1 MKNISIAEPARIEL
15 LRQVAD
21 SMRRYLKGSD
31 AEQAV
36 SFLDAYTAGLST
48 QSLAERSAEEL
59 AGAVMSVWSFMQ
71 QRSAG
76 AASIRVFN
84 PRGSEQGWGTSY
96 AIIEIVNDDMSFL
109 VDSVLGVLQ
118 SFDLPVQSL
127 VHPVLCITRG
137 ADGALKKI
145 GAGQAESVIQ
155 IAFGPEVNADV
166 LRRIETSIAG
176 AMQDARAAVADF
188 ETMRGLL
195 AQSASE
201 LPLGPERD
209 FLNWIGDQNF
219 VLLGTSVVAL
229 NQELDVAMPGEP
241 AALGVL
247 RSPDSHLFDALH
259 DPVVWRA
266 ISRDA
271 LERFETVAIAKADIR
286 SRVHRPQLYDVV
298 VVKHRD
304 GEGKVAALSF
314 FAGLFVADAYNRNPR
329 SIPFLR
335 EKVET
340 ILQAAGVD
348 PVSHDGRMLRHIL
361 DTWPRDDLFQG
372 NVQDVLAAAQRIVQ
386 LQVRPELALFLR
398 PDLFG
403 RHLSA
408 IIFAPRDRL
417 DSTLRNK
424 LADMLKR
431 VTAGRIAGYA
441 LALGEGPLA
450 RVNYTI
456 AADPAQARGLD
467 AAVLER
473 AMKEV
478 ARSFRERL
486 HEALVAAHGETPAT
500 LMLGKWGSAFPDV
513 YTAKTQA
520 MIAVEDIVAAESALQ
535 AGGFQSTL
543 SRPFGLPE
551 RVVVLKL
558 FHAGEP
564 IALSDIVPLIES
576 LGLRVIEEVPYPLAP
591 QGGGVVLHELT
602 LETADGHALDL
613 GARGLPIR
621 EAIAAAWDGR
631 CEADGFNRLI
641 LRGLSWREA
650 SLLRTMFKWCR
661 QVRAPF
667 SQGAVESALA
677 AHPLAANTLV
687 SMFHCRF
694 DPARPRDAV
703 QDVELSRQ
711 FFAQLDLVSSPDEDR
726 ILRRLHQLAD
736 AVVRTNFYDVKSP
749 VIALKIDSARAGAMP
764 LPRPI
769 VEIWVH
775 GPRTEGCHLRGGK
788 VARGGIRW
796 SDRRDDF
803 RTETLGLMKA
813 QMVKNVVIVP
823 VGAKG
828 GFVIKHPPAATGNAA
843 ADREALQAEAIACYK
858 LLINAMLDVT
868 DNLRAGQV
876 VPPQHVVRRDGDD
889 AYLVVAADKGTA
901 TFSDIA
907 NAIAIE
913 RGFWLGDAFASG
925 GSVGYDHKAMGITA
939 RGAWVNI
946 AHHFH
951 ELEIDIQ
958 STPFTCAGVGDMS
971 GDVFGNG
978 LLVSRKTLLRAAFDH
993 RHIFLDP
1000 EPDFDVSYDE
1010 RKRLSGQPRSSWADY
1025 DAAKLSPGGG
1035 IYARQTKS
1043 ILLSDA
1049 AASMLGFSQNQ
1060 QEPEAVVKAILTMKV
1075 DLLYFGG
1082 IGTYVKSSE
1091 EGHADADDRANDAVR
1106 VNGRELKARVVGEGA
1121 NLAVT
1126 QAGRVE
1132 AALSGVRI
1140 NTDAL
1145 DNSAGVSTSD
1155 HEVNIKILLADPI
1168 EAGKI
1173 TASQRVELLA
1183 AMTGDVADLVLRDN
1197 HQQSLAISL
1206 DQIGGASDLPAQ
1218 NAFMSLLESA
1228 GVFDR
1233 AVAGLP
1239 DAAAMKT
1246 RSATGQGLTRP
1257 ELCALMAYTKLHIAA
1272 VLDES
1277 SLVEDPYL
1285 SGLVALY
1292 FPKPLRERFETEI
1305 ARHRLRRE
1313 LIGTTVTNELVNR
1326 MGVAAFGRLSAEGG
1340 AGLVD
1345 VAHAALVADYAFALP
1360 EIYAGMEALP
1370 QIPAAARYTV
1380 LLAASRLQEAT
1391 ARVLLGDKLPL
1402 PAIGEGVAALRDDLA
1417 TLTQAACARVVQ
1429 SSAVQDLVR
1438 NGVPEK
1444 FAAFAMAVPDLVA
1457 GPLIVQIAKTHAIP
1471 VVTAQIAWTQAGG
1484 WSAIEQLRTAAGMI
1498 KTNGVWEARAVA
1510 AIEDDLTHLQ
1520 AALANVALSEDA
1532 ASKSLLSQHSSSVN
1546 AAIDLAHE
1554 AARNPEIVSLSVA
1567 VRSLSKAL
1575 LVVR

>member
-1 MKNISIAEPARIEL
+1 MTNINITEPARAEL

-31 AEQAV
+31 AEKAV
-36 SFLDAYTAGLST
+36 DFLDVYAAGLST
-48 QSLAERSAEEL
+48 PSLAGRSAEEL

-71 QRSAG
+71 HRPSSNAN
-76 AASIRVFN
+76 IRVFN

-118 SFDLPVQSL
+118 SFDQPVQWL
-127 VHPVLCITRG
+127 VHPILCVTRDQNGVL
-137 ADGALKKI
+137 DKI
-145 GAGQAESVIQ
+145 NTGSAESVIQ
-155 IAFGPEVNADV
+155 IAFGPEVAV
-166 LRRIETSIAG
+166 EILKRIEGAING
-176 AMQDARAAVADF
+176 AMHDARSAVADF
-188 ETMRGLL
+188 ELMRGLL
-195 AQSASE
+195 ANTAAA
-201 LPLGPERD
+201 LPLGAERN
-209 FLNWIGDQNF
+209 FLDWLADQNF
-219 VLLGTSVVAL
+219 VLLGTTTVAL
-229 NQELDVAMPGEP
+229 DHALDIVIPEKRT
-241 AALGVL
+241 ALGVL
-247 RSPDSHLFDALH
+247 KSPDCHLFDALH
-259 DPVVWRA
+259 EPAIWRA
-266 ISRDA
+266 ISKEA

-286 SRVHRPQLYDVV
+286 SRVHRPQLYDVI
-298 VVKHRD
+298 VVKQRD
-304 GEGKVAALSF
+304 SEGRVAGLSF

-335 EKVET
+335 EKVEL

-372 NVQDVLAAAQRIVQ
+372 NVHDILAAAQRIVQ

-398 PDLFG
+398 LDLFG

-417 DSTLRNK
+417 DSALRNK
-424 LADMLKR
+424 LAEMLKR
-431 VTAGRIAGYA
+431 VTSGSIAGFA
-441 LALGEGPLA
+441 LALGDGPLA

-467 AAVLER
+467 AATLEV

-486 HEALVAAHGETPAT
+486 HEALMVAHGETAAT
-500 LMLGKWGSAFPDV
+500 LMISKWGSAFPDV
-513 YTAKTQA
+513 YTTKTQA
-520 MIAVEDIVAAESALQ
+520 MTAVEDIIAAESALQ

-543 SRPFGLPE
+543 SRPFGLPD
-551 RVVVLKL
+551 RVMVLKL

-591 QGGGVVLHELT
+591 QGAFVVLHELT

-613 GARGLPIR
+613 PARGVLIQD
-621 EAIAAAWDGR
+621 AIMAAWDGR

-641 LRGLSWREA
+641 LTGLNWREA
-650 SLLRTMFKWCR
+650 SLLRAMFKWCR

-667 SQGAVESALA
+667 SQSAVEGALA
-677 AHPLAANTLV
+677 AHPVAANTLI
-687 SMFHCRF
+687 SMFHSRF
-694 DPARPRDAV
+694 DPERTRDAAAE
-703 QDVELSRQ
+703 DELSKQ
-711 FFAQLDLVSSPDEDR
+711 FFAQLDLISSPDEDR
-726 ILRRLHQLAD
+726 ILRRLYQLTD
-736 AVVRTNFYDVKSP
+736 AVLRTNFYDAKSP

-764 LPRPI
+764 LPRPM

-803 RTETLGLMKA
+803 RTEILGLMKA

-828 GFVIKHPPAATGNAA
+828 GFVIKRPPVPTGNAR
-843 ADREALQAEAIACYK
+843 ADREALLAEAISCYK

-868 DNLRAGQV
+868 DNLRAGEI
-876 VPPQHVVRRDGDD
+876 VPPPYVVRRDGDD

-958 STPFTCAGVGDMS
+958 STTFTCAGVGDMS

-1000 EPDFDVSYDE
+1000 EPDAESSYDE
-1010 RKRLSGQPRSSWADY
+1010 RKRLFALPRSSWADY

-1035 IYARQTKS
+1035 VYSRQTKS

-1049 AASMLGFSQNQ
+1049 AMAMLGLSQNQ
-1060 QEPEAVVKAILTMKV
+1060 QEPDAVIRAILTMKV
-1075 DLLYFGG
+1075 DMLYFGG
-1082 IGTYVKSSE
+1082 IGTYVKSSTE
-1091 EGHADADDRANDAVR
+1091 SQADADDRTNDAVR
-1106 VNGRELKARVVGEGA
+1106 VNARDVRSRVIGEGA

-1126 QAGRVE
+1126 QAGRIE
-1132 AALSGVRI
+1132 AAFSGVRI

-1155 HEVNIKILLADPI
+1155 HEVNIKILLADPM
-1168 EAGKI
+1168 EAGKL
-1173 TASQRVELLA
+1173 TAGQRVELLA
-1183 AMTGDVADLVLRDN
+1183 TMTSEVAELVLRDN

-1218 NAFMSLLESA
+1218 NALMSLLETA
-1228 GVFDR
+1228 GILDR
-1233 AVAGLP
+1233 NVAGLP

-1257 ELCALMAYTKLHIAA
+1257 ELCALMAYTKLHLAA
-1272 VLDES
+1272 VLDAS
-1277 SLVEDPYL
+1277 SLVDDPAL
-1285 SGLVALY
+1285 SGLVSLY
-1292 FPKPLRERFETEI
+1292 FPKPLRERFAMEI
-1305 ARHRLRRE
+1305 GRHRLRRE

-1326 MGVAAFGRLSAEGG
+1326 MGVAAFGRLAAEGG
-1340 AGLVD
+1340 ADLVD
-1345 VAHAALVADYAFALP
+1345 VAHAALVADYAFGLP
-1360 EIYAGMEALP
+1360 DVYAGVEAL
-1370 QIPAAARYTV
+1370 QHVPASARYAV

-1391 ARVLLGDKLPL
+1391 ARVLLGNKRPL
-1402 PAIGEGVAALRDDLA
+1402 PEIGEGVAALRAELSA
-1417 TLTQAACARVVQ
+1417 LTKAACAQVAESSPVQ
-1429 SSAVQDLVR
+1429 ELVR
-1438 NGVPEK
+1438 QGVPEIL
-1444 FAAFAMAVPDLVA
+1444 AAFAVAVPNLVA
-1457 GPLIVQIAKTHAIP
+1457 GPLIVQIAKAHTIP
-1471 VVTAQIAWTQAGG
+1471 VVAAQLAWAQAGG
-1484 WSAIEQLRTAAGMI
+1484 WSAIEPLRAAASML

-1510 AIEDDLTHLQ
+1510 AIGDDLTYLQ
-1520 AALANVALSEDA
+1520 AALANAALSEDA
-1532 ASKSLLSQHSSSVN
+1532 ESRILPQDHSATVN

-1575 LVVR
+1575 LIVR

>member
-1 MKNISIAEPARIEL
+1 MKNISIAEPARVEL
-15 LRQVAD
+15 LRQVAE
-21 SMRRYLKGSD
+21 SMRRYLKGSN

-36 SFLDAYTAGLST
+36 VFLDAYTAGIST
-48 QSLAERSAEEL
+48 QNLAERSAEEL
-59 AGAVMSVWSFMQ
+59 AGAVMSVWAFMQ
-71 QRSAG
+71 NRPAG

-96 AIIEIVNDDMSFL
+96 AIIEIINDDMSFL

-127 VHPVLCITRG
+127 VHPVLCVTRG
-137 ADGALKKI
+137 VDGALEKI
-145 GAGQAESVIQ
+145 GAGLAESIIQ
-155 IAFGPEVNADV
+155 IAFGPEVDADV
-166 LRRIETSIAG
+166 LRQIEFSLAG
-176 AMQDARAAVADF
+176 AMQDARAAVADS
-188 ETMRGLL
+188 ETMRILL
-195 AQSASE
+195 VKTAAG

-209 FLNWIGDQNF
+209 FLDWIGDQNF
-219 VLLGTSVVAL
+219 VLLGANTVALDQALDVVVA
-229 NQELDVAMPGEP
+229 DDPV
-241 AALGVL
+241 ALGVL
-247 RSPDSHLFDALH
+247 RSPDCHLFDALH
-259 DPVVWRA
+259 DMAIWRA
-266 ISRDA
+266 ISREA
-271 LERFETVAIAKADIR
+271 LEHFDTVAIAKADIR

-298 VVKHRD
+298 VVKQRD
-304 GEGKVAALSF
+304 TAGKVVGLTF

-335 EKVET
+335 EKVES
-340 ILQAAGVD
+340 ILHAAGVD
-348 PVSHDGRMLRHIL
+348 PISHDGRMLRHIL

-372 NVQDVLAAAQRIVQ
+372 NVQDILAAALRIVQ

-417 DSTLRNK
+417 DSSLRSK

-431 VTAGRIAGYA
+431 VTAGSIAGYA

-467 AAVLER
+467 AAMLEL

-486 HEALVAAHGETPAT
+486 HEALVVAHGETPAT
-500 LMLGKWGSAFPDV
+500 LMLGKWGNAFPDV

-520 MIAVEDIVAAESALQ
+520 MIAVEDIVAAEAALH

-591 QGGGVVLHELT
+591 QGGVVVLHELT

-613 GARGLPIR
+613 AARGASIQD
-621 EAIAAAWDGR
+621 AIAAAWDGR

-650 SLLRTMFKWCR
+650 SLLRAMFKWCR

-667 SQGAVESALA
+667 SQGAVEGALA
-677 AHPLAANTLV
+677 AHPLATNTLV
-687 SMFHCRF
+687 TMFHVRF
-694 DPARPRDAV
+694 DPSRARDAA
-703 QDVELSRQ
+703 QEVELSRQ

-726 ILRRLHQLAD
+726 ILRRLYQLTD
-736 AVVRTNFYDVKSP
+736 AVLRTNFYDLKSP

-764 LPRPI
+764 LPRPM

-803 RTETLGLMKA
+803 RTEILGLMKA

-828 GFVIKHPPAATGNAA
+828 GFVVKHPPTPTGNATV
-843 ADREALQAEAIACYK
+843 DREALQTEAIACYK
-858 LLINAMLDVT
+858 LLINAMLDIT

-876 VPPQHVVRRDGDD
+876 IAPPHVVRRDGDD

-951 ELEIDIQ
+951 ELEIDVQ

-1000 EPDFDVSYDE
+1000 EPDAEVSYDE
-1010 RKRLSGQPRSSWADY
+1010 RKRLFGLSRSSWADY
-1025 DAAKLSPGGG
+1025 DIKKISLGGG
-1035 IYARQTKS
+1035 VYSRQTKS
-1043 ILLSDA
+1043 ITLSDT

-1060 QEPEAVVKAILTMKV
+1060 QEPDAVIKAILTMKV

-1082 IGTYVKSSE
+1082 IGTYVKSSNE
-1091 EGHADADDRANDAVR
+1091 SLADADDRANDAVR
-1106 VNGRELKARVVGEGA
+1106 VNGRDLRARVVGEGA

-1126 QAGRVE
+1126 QAGRIE

-1155 HEVNIKILLADPI
+1155 HEVNIKILLSDPI
-1168 EAGKI
+1168 EAGKL
-1173 TASQRVELLA
+1173 TTRQRVELLGT
-1183 AMTGDVADLVLRDN
+1183 MTDEVAELVLRDN
-1197 HQQSLAISL
+1197 YQQSLAISL
-1206 DQIGGASDLPAQ
+1206 DQMGGASDLPAQ
-1218 NAFMSLLESA
+1218 NALMVLLESA
-1228 GVFDR
+1228 GILDR

-1239 DAAAMKT
+1239 DQAAIKT
-1246 RSATGQGLTRP
+1246 RGATGQGLTRP
-1257 ELCALMAYTKLHIAA
+1257 ELCALMAYTKLHLAA
-1272 VLDES
+1272 VLDAS
-1277 SLVEDPYL
+1277 YLVDDPYL
-1285 SGLVALY
+1285 SGLVAFY
-1292 FPKPLRERFETEI
+1292 FPKPLRERFKIEI
-1305 ARHRLRRE
+1305 DRHRLRRE
-1313 LIGTTVTNELVNR
+1313 LIGTAVTNELVNR

-1340 AGLVD
+1340 ASLVD
-1345 VAHAALVADYAFALP
+1345 VAHAALVSDYAFGLP
-1360 EIYAGMEALP
+1360 EIYAGIETLQQVP
-1370 QIPAAARYTV
+1370 VAARYVV

-1402 PAIGEGVAALRDDLA
+1402 PAIGEGVGALRDELA
-1417 TLTQAACARVVQ
+1417 ALTQAACARVMDTAPVQ
-1429 SSAVQDLVR
+1429 ELVR
-1438 NGVPEK
+1438 HGVPEAL
-1444 FAAFAMAVPDLVA
+1444 AAFAIAVPDLVA
-1457 GPLIVQIAKTHAIP
+1457 GPLIVRIAKIHAIP
-1471 VVTAQIAWTQAGG
+1471 VVTAQLAWTQAGG
-1484 WSAIEQLRTAAGMI
+1484 WSAIEQLRVAAGMI

-1520 AALANVALSEDA
+1520 AELANIALSEDA
-1532 ASKSLLSQHSSSVN
+1532 VSKALLSQHSRSVS
-1546 AAIDLAHE
+1546 AAIELAHE
-1554 AARNPEIVSLSVA
+1554 ASRNPEIVSLSVA
-1567 VRSLSKAL
+1567 ARILSKAL
-1575 LVVR
+1575 LVGR